1 MQGGSFRFHNDKRLE
16 NHDAT
21 TIRSIIKS
29 GEPPPPSFVGSTR
42 KEDHKNHHHKN
53 LHPNSPPTPDI
64 SRKSATVV
72 ASSSRRRYCS
82 LHGVLYSLA
91 VLFWV
96 GATVRLAL
104 IHFQNDH
111 PDAMTRSVLLLSSS
125 SSSSSLSRTG
135 WSPISST
142 KAIQRPTLLLHDDP
156 RGEEVAVTSDQ
167 VQLVWN
173 QALRYQDQLEVS
185 ANHLPFDHFQ
195 TTHTKN
201 HSSSSNNQDDDDDF
215 LSLIYSSACLI
226 VKDDNHWLVEWMA
239 HNGIVFSLY
248 ISWTT

>member
-1 MQGGSFRFHNDKRLE
+1 MWSTQEERRRTSIGGLAPLGPHCISAINATREDDVVGPFPSFVCRVARFGSTTTNDWKTMMR
-16 NHDAT
+16 
-21 TIRSIIKS
+21 RQY
-29 GEPPPPSFVGSTR
+29 GPSSNPFVGSTR

-125 SSSSSLSRTG
+125 SSSSSSSSRTG
-135 WSPISST
+135 WSPLSST

-156 RGEEVAVTSDQ
+156 RGEEVTVTSD
-167 VQLVWN
+167 
-173 QALRYQDQLEVS
+173 
-185 ANHLPFDHFQ
+185 
-195 TTHTKN
+195 
-201 HSSSSNNQDDDDDF
+201 
-215 LSLIYSSACLI
+215 
-226 VKDDNHWLVEWMA
+226 
-239 HNGIVFSLY
+239 
-248 ISWTT
+248 